1 MVASPF
7 QAIREY
13 GLDPPGHERGPNCDR
28 EGPALG
34 PIRLLRKTEMGF
46 EARPAEELEPL
57 LTRIFARSIDC
68 SGLMPGL
75 SAVARALNEGD
86 LARAVITTTHLR
98 LPTLGE
104 EEARRAREAAALAK
118 AAADDPEHPGWP
130 KGAPGGKGGQ
140 FRPKEQTGAAA
151 QRTSRKKTE
160 EELLRHIQRLMIREA
175 LREILSPARIARLL
189 GEAAANAI
197 PGLNVAADIA
207 MMADV
212 ASMAMDFAILK
223 RDTDAALEFVKNGP
237 YELEDLLVDKQE
249 RSFVSFDA
257 LKKVD
262 FTKFYASAGDGWE
275 YHHIVEQNKEGT
287 IPAQEINSTR
297 NVIRVPKLLHEEITG
312 EYARID
318 RKVGSSLRERLEALS
333 FDAQHGEGV
342 KVLRNIG
349 IIE

>member
-13 GLDPPGHERGPNCDR
+13 GLNPPGHERGPSCDR

-57 LTRIFARSIDC
+57 LTRIFARPIDC
-68 SGLMPGL
+68 SGLLPGL

-104 EEARRAREAAALAK
+104 EEARRAGEAATLAK

-140 FRPKEQTGAAA
+140 FRPKEESAEAV
-151 QRTSRKKTE
+151 QRTRRKKTE
-160 EELLRHIQRLMIREA
+160 EELLRHIQRLTIRAA
-175 LREILSPARIARLL
+175 LREILSPARVARLL

-212 ASMAMDFAILK
+212 ASMAMEFAILK

-237 YELEDLLVDKQE
+237 YELEELLVDKQE
-249 RSFVSFDA
+249 RSFASFDE
-257 LKKVD
+257 LKKID
-262 FTKFYASAGDGWE
+262 FAKFYGSAGDGWE

-287 IPAQEINSTR
+287 IPAREINSSR
-297 NVIRVPKLLHEEITG
+297 NVIRIPRLLHEEITG
-312 EYARID
+312 EYAR
-318 RKVGSSLRERLEALS
+318 KEEGAQSSLREQFGDLPFEQQFS
-333 FDAQHGEGV
+333 EGLKILK
-342 KVLRNIG
+342 KVG
-349 IIE
+349 VIE